1 MIRASTNEMIIRYKV
16 KWGHSPT
23 PNRTRRVDRPALLTT
38 RINVFPSQP
47 DKGTKEHPL
56 IAHIATKYFLD
67 QGCILFHKNSAD
79 FMTC

>member
-1 MIRASTNEMIIRYKV
+1 M
-16 KWGHSPT
+16 GHSPT

-56 IAHIATKYFLD
+56 IAPIARKYFID
-67 QGCILFHKNSAD
+67 QGASYSIKIQQILVRSTWSDQNKVG
-79 FMTC
+79 